1 MNIYKRQ
8 MEKLGLSLEQYSKL
22 MDIPIEI
29 TKKIINEKEVVKDMN
44 INNFLRK
51 NMFDKHQELEN
62 DVENTQLEIAKIKV
76 EDKDIFGHPKI
87 QKIISEYPNDK
98 EFYWYLTEFDK
109 DYYFEKF
116 NVTSVVNLL
125 KRYNFYT
132 TNGRCTGQ
140 ISTSTIQRV
149 IEKKYDQVGIEP
161 LYDVSKMLY
170 DCFVNEKIEKDNNQ
184 EKRQRIYQKRGN
196 NNEERN
202 NLLKWYK
209 EFDFED
215 FLTKKDIKIK
225 DFAKKVGLAYS
236 TTCQIVKK
244 SVYYDPSNFVIL
256 KLKDYVESNPINE
269 KEILEQPK
277 VIEEIENKPKQVTT
291 IENPLEY
298 SIQNENELLRSLIK
312 ERLTEQEK
320 YLIKLFG
327 GNL

>member
-51 NMFDKHQELEN
+51 NMFDKHQELEEN
-62 DVENTQLEIAKIKV
+62 VENTQLEIAKIKV
-76 EDKDIFGHPKI
+76 EDKDIFEHPKI

-116 NVTSVVNLL
+116 DVTSLTNLIH
-125 KRYNFYT
+125 RYNFYT
-132 TNGRCTGQ
+132 TNGRCSGQ
-140 ISTSTIQRV
+140 LSISTIQRV

-170 DCFVNEKIEKDNNQ
+170 DCFVNEKIEKNNDKINAT
-184 EKRQRIYQKRGN
+184 KRYMRKN
-196 NNEERN
+196 NHDDD
-202 NLLKWYK
+202 LLKWYK
-209 EFDFED
+209 EFDFKT
-215 FLTKKDIKIK
+215 FLLKKDMKIA
-225 DFAKKVGLAYS
+225 DFAKKMGLAYS

-244 SVYYDPSNFVIL
+244 SACYSPSNFVIL

-269 KEILEQPK
+269 EEIIEQPITI
-277 VIEEIENKPKQVTT
+277 IEEIENKPKQVTT

-298 SIQNENELLRSLIK
+298 SIQNENEILKNLIK

>member
-51 NMFDKHQELEN
+51 NMFDKHQELEEN
-62 DVENTQLEIAKIKV
+62 VENTQLEIAKIKV
-76 EDKDIFGHPKI
+76 EDKDIFSHPKI
-87 QKIISEYPNDK
+87 QKIISEHPNDK

-116 NVTSVVNLL
+116 DVTSLTNLIH
-125 KRYNFYT
+125 RYNFYT
-132 TNGRCTGQ
+132 TNGRCSGQ

-170 DCFVNEKIEKDNNQ
+170 DCFVNEKIEKNNDKINAR
-184 EKRQRIYQKRGN
+184 KRYVRKN
-196 NNEERN
+196 NHDD
-202 NLLKWYK
+202 LLKWYK
-209 EFDFED
+209 EFDFKT
-215 FLTKKDIKIK
+215 FLLKKDMKIA

-298 SIQNENELLRSLIK
+298 SIQNENEILKNLIK

>member
-51 NMFDKHQELEN
+51 NMFDKQQELEN

-76 EDKDIFGHPKI
+76 ENKDIFGHPKI
-87 QKIISEYPNDK
+87 QKIISEHPNDK

-116 NVTSVVNLL
+116 NVTSLTNLIH
-125 KRYNFYT
+125 RYNFYT

-170 DCFVNEKIEKDNNQ
+170 DCFVNEKIEKDDNKINTRRRYVRKNNDDD
-184 EKRQRIYQKRGN
+184 
-196 NNEERN
+196 
-202 NLLKWYK
+202 LLKWYK

-312 ERLTEQEK
+312 ERLTDQEK

>member
-1 MNIYKRQ
+1 

-87 QKIISEYPNDK
+87 QKIISKYPNDK

-116 NVTSVVNLL
+116 NVTSLTNLIH
-125 KRYNFYT
+125 RYNFYT
-132 TNGRCTGQ
+132 TNGRCSGQ
-140 ISTSTIQRV
+140 LSTSTIQRV

-170 DCFVNEKIEKDNNQ
+170 DCFVNEKIEKDDNKINTRRRYVRKNNDDD
-184 EKRQRIYQKRGN
+184 
-196 NNEERN
+196 
-202 NLLKWYK
+202 LLKWYK

-236 TTCQIVKK
+236 TTRQIVKK
-244 SVYYDPSNFVIL
+244 SACYSPSNFVIL

>member
-76 EDKDIFGHPKI
+76 ENKDIFGHPKI
-87 QKIISEYPNDK
+87 QKIISEHPNDK

-116 NVTSVVNLL
+116 NVTSLTNLIH
-125 KRYNFYT
+125 RYNFYT

-170 DCFVNEKIEKDNNQ
+170 DCFVNEKIEKDDNKINTRRRYVRKNNDDD
-184 EKRQRIYQKRGN
+184 
-196 NNEERN
+196 
-202 NLLKWYK
+202 LLKWYK

-312 ERLTEQEK
+312 ERLTDQEK

>member
-8 MEKLGLSLEQYSKL
+8 IEKLGLSLEQYSKL

-51 NMFDKHQELEN
+51 NMFDKHQELEEN
-62 DVENTQLEIAKIKV
+62 VENTQLEIAKIKV
-76 EDKDIFGHPKI
+76 EDKDIFSHPKI
-87 QKIISEYPNDK
+87 QKIISEHPNDK

-116 NVTSVVNLL
+116 DVTSLTNLIH
-125 KRYNFYT
+125 RYNFYT
-132 TNGRCTGQ
+132 TNGRCSGQ

-170 DCFVNEKIEKDNNQ
+170 DCFVNEKIEKNNDKINAR
-184 EKRQRIYQKRGN
+184 KRYVRKN
-196 NNEERN
+196 NHDD
-202 NLLKWYK
+202 LLKWYK
-209 EFDFED
+209 EFDFKT
-215 FLTKKDIKIK
+215 FLLKKDMKIA

-298 SIQNENELLRSLIK
+298 SIQNENEILKNLIK